1 MWGLKGLNE
10 RTVIVYHPAYIFGSS
25 FLNRFHPFEFDR
37 AQKALQSLRK
47 DFGSKLDGR
56 LHVPEQIVTFESMEW
71 VHTADYLKTLKSSA
85 PVAAIMET
93 PFLGWLPYF
102 FHYRWFVKPT
112 LWGVSGTMLA
122 TELAREHG
130 WAYNLGG
137 GYHHAKRSV
146 GDGFC
151 MLSDIALSIE
161 TERLAGRVG
170 PEDSVF
176 YIDLDVH
183 QGNGV
188 SHYYKDD
195 PKVRILDVFNG
206 DIYPIGDYEAL
217 EGVDVSRPLKSRC
230 EDENYLRT
238 VAEGLEELFDVE
250 TLPKM
255 VIYNAGTDIFEE
267 DRLGHFKV
275 SRSGVTQ
282 RDMMVFEKVRA
293 AGIPLVILSSGG
305 YSTTSALLMADFANQ
320 AIRAS

>member
-1 MWGLKGLNE
+1 M
-10 RTVIVYHPAYIFGSS
+10 
-25 FLNRFHPFEFDR
+25 NRFHPFEFDR
-37 AQKALQSLRK
+37 AQKALQALRQE
-47 DFGSKLDGR
+47 FGAELSGFLRIPG
-56 LHVPEQIVTFESMEW
+56 EMVTFESMEW
-71 VHTADYLKTLKSSA
+71 VHSPDYLRSLLSSA
-85 PVAAIMET
+85 PVASIMET
-93 PFLGWLPYF
+93 PFLSWLPYF

-137 GYHHAKRSV
+137 GFHHAKRTV

-151 MLSDIALSIE
+151 MLSDIALAIE
-161 TERLAGRVG
+161 TERLAGRIG
-170 PEDSVF
+170 PEDYVY

-206 DIYPIGDYEAL
+206 QIYPIGDYDAL
-217 EGVDVSRPLKSRC
+217 LGVDVSRPVESGC
-230 EDENYLRT
+230 DDDSYLA
-238 VAEGLEELFDVE
+238 VVEEGLEELFAYGPP
-250 TLPKM
+250 PKL

-267 DRLGHFKV
+267 DRLGHLKV
-275 SRSGVTQ
+275 SRLGVNQ

-293 AGIPLVILSSGG
+293 ADIPLVILSSGG
-305 YSTTSALLMADFANQ
+305 YSTTSALLMADFAKAMIQ
-320 AIRAS
+320 F